1 MIIRVDP
8 SGVPCLVWP
17 RDLTESSEHLH
28 TTHMATLC
36 VCSHAEPQGPSPHRD
51 TPARRTAPTAS
62 PASCLRDRMGSPV
75 GEGPSCRL
83 CRLCGVVSREQQM
96 FALPWCAPGSS
107 LEKLTCVQDLDQGH
121 PTPLRLSVA
130 PWDQPVSRSSFGG
143 TCHRM
148 GNFACFCQITC
159 TCPGDLQP
167 LPVRCECLLT
177 VINGF
182 PWCRQLR
189 S

>member
-1 MIIRVDP
+1 MSTFTLP
-8 SGVPCLVWP
+8 TWP
-17 RDLTESSEHLH
+17 R
-28 TTHMATLC
+28 C
-36 VCSHAEPQGPSPHRD
+36 VC
-51 TPARRTAPTAS
+51 AS
-62 PASCLRDRMGSPV
+62 MGSPRGHRHTV
-75 GEGPSCRL
+75 IHRPEGPLLQPVLLRVCGIEWHPPSGGPSCRL
-83 CRLCGVVSREQQM
+83 CRLCGVVSGEQQM

-107 LEKLTCVQDLDQGH
+107 LEKLTCVQALDQGH
-121 PTPLRLSVA
+121 PTPLRLSMA

-148 GNFACFCQITC
+148 GNFTCFCQCTC

-167 LPVRCECLLT
+167 LSVRCQCLLT

-189 S
+189 W